1 MSRQLKS
8 ISEVV
13 WFQEGPGVRKN
24 QYTNNGVKLL
34 NVANLTDSKIDLST
48 STRYISCNEA
58 YGKYKHFLVDDGD
71 LIIASSGIK
80 VEYFDKKMGFVTKE
94 QLPLCM
100 NTSTIRFKAIN
111 NQQLNIRYFMY
122 YLKSRQFKSQLAK
135 QITGS
140 AQLNFGPSHLKKM
153 HINLVDLD
161 LQNNIVSIL
170 DKLEY
175 TIECKKQQLF
185 KYEEL
190 VKSRFIEMF
199 GDSDKNEKGYI
210 IKKLETLANK
220 ISDGVHSK
228 PIYTETGKPFISVV
242 NINRGIINFDKCK
255 FVSEADYQKMIKST
269 HPEMGDVL
277 YTKVGA
283 TYGIPAYVDTN
294 KAFCLYVSV
303 CLIKPK
309 SEKIN
314 GKFLALS
321 MRMPYVKRQA
331 DSRIKGIGVPNLHLN
346 QIKKFDILCP
356 PIKEQE
362 FYVAFS
368 EQVDKSKF
376 ECSISLNLLESFNYY
391 NHFQA

>member
-1 MSRQLKS
+1 MVKLGDICDIKSGGTPSRS
-8 ISEVV
+8 NANY
-13 WFQEGPGVRKN
+13 W
-24 QYTNNGVKLL
+24 NNGNIPWIKISDFNNTYIENTEEFITKEGLDNSSAKMIKKGSILFTIFATLGEVAIL
-34 NVANLTDSKIDLST
+34 NIDAT
-48 STRYISCNEA
+48 TNQA
-58 YGKYKHFLVDDGD
+58 
-71 LIIASSGIK
+71 IASLTITDESVKQKYLYYFLCSLKDFVNGIGRG
-80 VEYFDKKMGFVTKE
+80 V
-94 QLPLCM
+94 
-100 NTSTIRFKAIN
+100 A
-111 NQQLNIRYFMY
+111 
-122 YLKSRQFKSQLAK
+122 
-135 QITGS
+135 
-140 AQLNFGPSHLKKM
+140 
-153 HINLVDLD
+153 
-161 LQNNIVSIL
+161 QNNINLNILKNISVPIPSSDKQNKIIKIL
-170 DKLEY
+170 DNVNCA
-175 TIECKKQQLF
+175 IDCKKQQLL
-185 KYEEL
+185 KLDEL

-199 GDSDKNEKGYI
+199 GDPDKNEKGYI

-362 FYVAFS
+362 SYVAFS
-368 EQVDKSKF
+368 EQVDKSKLAI
-376 ECSISLNLLESFNYY
+376 EKSIEKLEILKKSLMQEYFG
-391 NHFQA
+391 